1 MMGDAMDDDDALR
14 ERVHDALHGAE
25 TGPRQPRTPAFAAM
39 WQSAQH
45 QAQQPLQRPAR
56 WRVPAMAASLA
67 AVALVASFALRV
79 TPTGDALPGD
89 APFDAT
95 DPDLVLAQ
103 QLSASDPWRV
113 PTDRLLDAA
122 PASLASGAPSIPEFQ
137 YPLLPKERYL

>member
-1 MMGDAMDDDDALR
+1 MMGDAMDDKALR

-39 WQSAQH
+39 WQSAGH
-45 QAQQPLQRPAR
+45 RAQQPLQHPPR
-56 WRVPAMAASLA
+56 WRVPAIAASLA
-67 AVALVASFALRV
+67 AVALVASFLLRV

-89 APFDAT
+89 APFDAA
-95 DPDLVLAQ
+95 DPDLLLAQ
-103 QLSASDPWRV
+103 KLSASDPWRV
-113 PTDRLLDAA
+113 PSDRLLDAA